1 MQDSVVVHRGRLAK
15 DVAKISL
22 TSHQSV
28 IALDRLNYALR
39 TGATVNVMVLNT
51 LELLDRQSEK
61 IVACGKSRS
70 GFPTGVVSTMLSVP
84 IVSDETSPLFTR
96 TPSILSC
103 SPPTHRGLLN
113 MAFSA
118 SDDEAKAEV
127 PTNERSDIDLVRLQN
142 QPLRKRDAD
151 ANVPDRRRTDL
162 PGC

>member
-84 IVSDETSPLFTR
+84 IVSDETSTKQFPGGHFQGR
-96 TPSILSC
+96 
-103 SPPTHRGLLN
+103 LN

>member
-1 MQDSVVVHRGRLAK
+1 
-15 DVAKISL
+15 
-22 TSHQSV
+22 
-28 IALDRLNYALR
+28 
-39 TGATVNVMVLNT
+39 
-51 LELLDRQSEK
+51 
-61 IVACGKSRS
+61 
-70 GFPTGVVSTMLSVP
+70 
-84 IVSDETSPLFTR
+84 
-96 TPSILSC
+96 
-103 SPPTHRGLLN
+103 